1 MKNSKNYIIAI
12 LAGLLVLSFSTVT
25 SEGATSTPKQY
36 DAVLLTEYS
45 ACLNS
50 LDYEQFRFAGRQAR
64 EACMWWYPPR
74 YLKAPASPISVP

>member
-1 MKNSKNYIIAI
+1 MKNPKNYIISI
-12 LAGLLVLSFSTVT
+12 LAGLLVLSLSTSS
-25 SEGATSTPKQY
+25 SEGAASSPKQY
-36 DAVLLTEYS
+36 DAVLLAEYS

-74 YLKAPASPISVP
+74 YSKAPLSPISVP